1 MTERQMWLGTQR
13 AKEGDRQG
21 RRGSVDHQE
30 PVESSKGLPVL
41 SIGIGAMQG
50 IEERTV
56 RV

>member
-1 MTERQMWLGTQR
+1 MWLGTPR

-21 RRGSVDHQE
+21 RRGSEDHQE